1 MKVERGKGLF
11 LRSGLG
17 GCFQQPTGMLFCWA
31 FPAFQNAACG
41 VPVWG
46 HLSCAH
52 QTMLMPSK
60 GWGCQHPISSPEL
73 RRGCQ
78 AARLGCRIYITHSPV
93 LLPKTASSVSACLH

>member
-60 GWGCQHPISSPEL
+60 GWGCQHHFIPRAEKRLSGS
-73 RRGCQ
+73 Q
-78 AARLGCRIYITHSPV
+78 AGL
-93 LLPKTASSVSACLH
+93 